1 MPERFERGTPPF
13 ELMAGVTAAVDWIA
27 GLTATR
33 GDRRERLLAAM
44 GAAEAHLAG
53 LLERALQGLAGI
65 PGVRVLGSAARRTS
79 TISFVVEGLA
89 PEAVARQLAA
99 QGIAVWDGD
108 NYARELMRRFG
119 LDQSGGAIRASL
131 VLYNDVA
138 DVDRL
143 VEAVAALA
151 GSGR

>member
-1 MPERFERGTPPF
+1 
-13 ELMAGVTAAVDWIA
+13 MAGVTAAVDWIA

-44 GAAEAHLAG
+44 GAVEAHLAG
-53 LLERALQGLAGI
+53 LLDAR
-65 PGVRVLGSAARRTS
+65 ARRT
-79 TISFVVEGLA
+79 GGDPGRA
-89 PEAVARQLAA
+89 GARVRGPAHLDDLIRGRGTCRPRPWPAQLAA

-108 NYARELMRRFG
+108 NYARELMARFG

-131 VLYNDVA
+131 VLYNDAA

-151 GSGR
+151 GPRR